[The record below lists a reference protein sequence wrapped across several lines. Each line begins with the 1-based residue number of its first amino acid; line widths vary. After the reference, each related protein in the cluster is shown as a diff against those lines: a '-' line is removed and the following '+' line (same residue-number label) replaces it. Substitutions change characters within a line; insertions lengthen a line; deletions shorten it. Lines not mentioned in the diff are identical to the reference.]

1 VPRSTI
7 ALLAGLLLLL
17 PGCALPTNTALRD
30 WARLSSILVDQP
42 AAVAPAAAPMRDG
55 RVAQQEALAIYFYAL
70 SVLAPG
76 ETTLTFRADAFAPL
90 APRAAAVD
98 PASGEAVATIG
109 RLLEA
114 ARAANLEP
122 GARAR
127 SAGSATVVEDLRLA
141 PLLRAANP
149 PVQLLLA
156 SLARGTAST
165 SGPEAEAYRDGLAAI
180 GESHA
185 MLAAAA
191 GDVRQR
197 GMARAILAQEDRLR
211 RLMLILAP
219 DPAVGLRPDPAGMV
233 GAVVQP

>member
-7 ALLAGLLLLL
+7 ALLAGILLLFQ
-17 PGCALPTNTALRD
+17 GCALPPNTALRD
-30 WARLSSILVDQP
+30 WARLASILVDQP
-42 AAVAPAAAPMRDG
+42 AALAPADAPMRDG
-55 RVAQQEALAIYFYAL
+55 RVEEQEALAIYLYAL

-90 APRAAAVD
+90 PPRAAAVD
-98 PASGEAVATIG
+98 PASGQAVATIG
-109 RLLEA
+109 RLLDA

-122 GARAR
+122 GARAG
-127 SAGSATVVEDLRLA
+127 SAGSATVIEDLRLV

-156 SLARGTAST
+156 SLARGTTGAP
-165 SGPEAEAYRDGLAAI
+165 GPEAMAYRDVLAAI

-185 MLAAAA
+185 MLAEGA
-191 GDVRQR
+191 GNIRQR

-211 RLMLILAP
+211 RLTLILPP